1 MQFAQKMRD
10 LPGVLLRDFLRFRKA
25 FRYSGKDFRAH
36 PQGWIGLRNRIEHL
50 TPNPKGLGVHCDWL
64 WGSDLHACGVLTS
77 LGRRLMQLSIEEW
90 PIKFVDNCPKFP
102 DFEISFIF
110 SHAGMERLPLLNQT
124 LRSLFA
130 QKDIS
135 FEVIVIDQSKVPV
148 VAELPA
154 GIRYHHLPKTNVP
167 EGWHKAWG
175 YNVGAH
181 LAQGKL
187 LVFHDGDICVPCFY
201 GRELS
206 KQFETGNWDA
216 LSMQRFLYYLPRKMT
231 AEILKSDQIRCS
243 EAPERV
249 FQNWKGGTIA
259 ISKEAFFSI
268 GGFDEG
274 FVDWGGED
282 DEFYHRCSAIRHFTF
297 GYIPFV
303 HLWHAPQPDRKVT
316 TNPNISKILPW
327 RLEIP
332 ATDRIKEL
340 SIRQFG
346 NSQRPD
352 PLHSYK
358 SRYD

>member
-1 MQFAQKMRD
+1 
-10 LPGVLLRDFLRFRKA
+10 
-25 FRYSGKDFRAH
+25 
-36 PQGWIGLRNRIEHL
+36 
-50 TPNPKGLGVHCDWL
+50 
-64 WGSDLHACGVLTS
+64 
-77 LGRRLMQLSIEEW
+77 
-90 PIKFVDNCPKFP
+90 
-102 DFEISFIF
+102 
-110 SHAGMERLPLLNQT
+110 
-124 LRSLFA
+124 
-130 QKDIS
+130 
-135 FEVIVIDQSKVPV
+135 
-148 VAELPA
+148 
-154 GIRYHHLPKTNVP
+154 
-167 EGWHKAWG
+167 
-175 YNVGAH
+175 
-181 LAQGKL
+181 
-187 LVFHDGDICVPCFY
+187 
-201 GRELS
+201 
-206 KQFETGNWDA
+206 
-216 LSMQRFLYYLPRKMT
+216 MT